1 VTKLTV
7 AYMGTAAFGLP
18 ALKAIIDAGHR
29 VACVYTRAPKPAG
42 RGQALRKTAIHEA
55 AESLGIPVRTP
66 LSLKDHAA
74 QDAFK
79 DACKAE
85 AVDVAVVA
93 AYGLILPKAI
103 LEAPRLGCLNIH
115 GSLLPRWRGA
125 APIERSI
132 LAGDA
137 ESGVTIMQMD
147 EGLDTGAMLLRGSCA
162 IDRMTAG
169 DLHDH
174 LSEIGAEL
182 IVPALEGVALGTL
195 KPEPQPIEGAT
206 YAKKII
212 LEDLPVDWHENAAAV
227 ERRVRA
233 FAPRPGAW
241 CLFEGARIKVFAAE
255 VVSAAGAHPH
265 DVRPGTVLD
274 DRLLVQCG
282 EGTVRLTVL
291 QREGKGRMD
300 ADAFLRGC
308 PIAKGAHF
316 PAEIV

>member
-1 VTKLTV
+1 MAVAAKLTV

-18 ALKAIIDAGHR
+18 ALNAIIAAGHR

-74 QDAFK
+74 QDSF
-79 DACKAE
+79 KAE
-85 AVDVAVVA
+85 GVDGAVVA

-125 APIERSI
+125 APIERAI

-147 EGLDTGAMLLRGSCA
+147 EGLDTGAMLLRESCA
-162 IDRMTAG
+162 IDRLTAG
-169 DLHDH
+169 ELHDR
-174 LSEIGAEL
+174 LSEMGARL
-182 IVPALEGVALGTL
+182 IVPALDGVALGTL
-195 KPEPQPIEGAT
+195 KAEPQPIEGAT

-212 LEDLPVDWHENAAAV
+212 FEDLPIDWHENALAV

-255 VVSAAGAHPH
+255 VVRASGAHPH

-282 EGTVRLTVL
+282 EGTVRLTLL
-291 QREGKGRMD
+291 QREGKARME

>member
-1 VTKLTV
+1 VAVAAKLTV

-18 ALKAIIDAGHR
+18 ALNAIIAAGHR

-74 QDAFK
+74 QDSF
-79 DACKAE
+79 KAE
-85 AVDVAVVA
+85 GVDGAVVA

-125 APIERSI
+125 APIERAI

-147 EGLDTGAMLLRGSCA
+147 EGLDTGAMLLRESCA
-162 IDRMTAG
+162 IDRLTAG
-169 DLHDH
+169 ELHDR
-174 LSEIGAEL
+174 LSEMGARL
-182 IVPALEGVALGTL
+182 IVPALDGVALGTL
-195 KPEPQPIEGAT
+195 KAEPQPIEGAT

-212 LEDLPVDWHENAAAV
+212 FEDLPIDWHENALAV

-255 VVSAAGAHPH
+255 VVRASGAHPH

-282 EGTVRLTVL
+282 EGTVRLTLL
-291 QREGKGRMD
+291 QREGKARME

>member
-1 VTKLTV
+1 MAQAPKLTV

-18 ALKAIIDAGHR
+18 ALKAILEAGHR
-29 VACVYTRAPKPAG
+29 VSCVYTRAPKPAG
-42 RGQALRKTAIHEA
+42 RGQAMRKTAIHEA

-66 LSLKDHAA
+66 LSLKDPAA
-74 QDAFK
+74 QEAFK
-79 DACKAE
+79 AE
-85 AVDVAVVA
+85 GVDVAVVA
-93 AYGLILPKAI
+93 AYGLILPTAI
-103 LEAPRLGCLNIH
+103 LQAPRLGCLNIH

-132 LAGDA
+132 LAGDG

-147 EGLDTGAMLLRGSCA
+147 EGLDTGAMLLSEACA

-169 DLHDH
+169 DLHDR
-174 LSEIGAEL
+174 LSEMGAKL
-182 IVPALEGVALGTL
+182 IVPALEGVAAGTL
-195 KPEPQPIEGAT
+195 QAVAQPVEGAT
-206 YAKKII
+206 YAKKITF
-212 LEDLPVDWHENAAAV
+212 EDLPIDWHENAAAV

-241 CLFEGARIKVFAAE
+241 CLFEGARIKVFAADM
-255 VVSAAGAHPH
+255 VSAAGAHPH

-282 EGTVRLTVL
+282 EGTVRLVIL

>member
-1 VTKLTV
+1 MSKLTV

-18 ALKAIIDAGHR
+18 ALKAILEAGHR
-29 VACVYTRAPKPAG
+29 VSCVYTRAPKPAG
-42 RGQALRKTAIHEA
+42 RGQAMRKTAIHEA

-66 LSLKDHAA
+66 VSLKDPAA
-74 QDAFK
+74 QEAFK
-79 DACKAE
+79 AE
-85 AVDVAVVA
+85 GVDVAVVA
-93 AYGLILPKAI
+93 AYGLILPTAI
-103 LEAPRLGCLNIH
+103 LRAPRLGCLNIH

-147 EGLDTGAMLLRGSCA
+147 EGLDTGAMLLREACA

-169 DLHDH
+169 DLHDR
-174 LSEIGAEL
+174 LSEMGAKL
-182 IVPALEGVALGTL
+182 IVPALEGVAAGTL
-195 KPEPQPIEGAT
+195 QATPQPIEGAT

-212 LEDLPVDWHENAAAV
+212 LEDLPIDWHETAPAV

-241 CLFEGARIKVFAAE
+241 CLFEGARIKVFAAD
-255 VVSAAGAHPH
+255 VVSATGAHPH

-282 EGTVRLTVL
+282 EGTVRLVVL